1 MLSML
6 RAHIDAVMDGLRDR
20 NVFGAFALMI
30 SDDIV
35 RASSSRAPEAGPA
48 ASALALLAHKPG
60 LSIRM
65 LAVGVGLSHAGT
77 VRLVDRLAA
86 EGLIVRR
93 EHSTDGR
100 TRSLYL
106 TPTGKVA
113 SDAVLVSRDK
123 MIAEGLSIL
132 NPAELKIL
140 ADIAE
145 RVLRNRLE
153 NLEQSYR
160 ICRLCCYEGCTNC
173 PIDAEL
179 LERGVDRAAS
189 DIV

>member
-1 MLSML
+1 
-6 RAHIDAVMDGLRDR
+6 MDKLRDR

-65 LAVGVGLSHAGT
+65 LGIGVGLSHAGT
-77 VRLVDRLAA
+77 VRLVDRLAL
-86 EGLIVRR
+86 EGLIERR
-93 EHSTDGR
+93 EHAKDGR
-100 TRSLYL
+100 ARSVFL
-106 TPTGKVA
+106 TPAGKGA
-113 SDAVLVSRDK
+113 SDEILASRDQV
-123 MIAEGLSIL
+123 IAEGLSIL
-132 NPAELKIL
+132 HPDELKIL
-140 ADIAE
+140 CDIAE

-179 LERGVDRAAS
+179 LDRGVDRELAS
-189 DIV
+189 DV

>member
-1 MLSML
+1 ML
-6 RAHIDAVMDGLRDR
+6 RAHKDVAMDGTRDR
-20 NVFGAFALMI
+20 NIFGAFALMI

-35 RASSSRAPEAGPA
+35 RASSSRAPEDGPA

-77 VRLVDRLAA
+77 VRLVDRLGA
-86 EGLIVRR
+86 EGLIERR

-106 TPTGKVA
+106 TSVGKVA
-113 SDAVLVSRDK
+113 SDEVLAARDQV
-123 MIAEGLSIL
+123 IAEGLSIL
-132 NPAELKIL
+132 SPEELKIL
-140 ADIAE
+140 CDIAE
-145 RVLRNRLE
+145 RVLRDRLE
-153 NLEQSYR
+153 NLEHSYR
-160 ICRLCCYEGCTNC
+160 ICRLCCYDGCTNC

-179 LERGVDRAAS
+179 YERGVDREKS
-189 DIV
+189 DGA